1 MKKLLIIM
9 VMLSIAL
16 ASAQSTWYPRSADYN
31 TTGDINADNAAFSGD
46 VAITGTLTIGGGA
59 IADGVYDSD
68 LRLDA
73 NHSFY
78 STAGSGGIDWSN
90 GTGTWKMPTGAGT
103 ITGTTDFN
111 GAITAS
117 DITLD
122 ANKNLTMSGTGSFT
136 TGTGTNTLAGDT
148 EVSADKRLAVTTADK
163 LTVGGIIVP
172 QEMVITV
179 PMGPVVDSTVFIAD
193 DAWQITKIEEV
204 HTVAENTAYP
214 NTGNLTI
221 RKCTGTEAPSA
232 GDAMHNATM
241 WMNSTINTV
250 VTPTLSGVSANLT
263 LADGDRICMD
273 FNGTMSTY
281 AGGCL
286 TIHMKRV

>member
-46 VAITGTLTIGGGA
+46 VAITGTLTIGAGA

-148 EVSADKRLAVTTADK
+148 GVSADKRLAVTTADK

-221 RKCTGTEAPSA
+221 RKCTGTEAPSS